1 MNYQDN
7 NTNETN
13 ASQQP
18 PEQTPEAPKMIF
30 QGYENIGFVMPTC
43 KTLRIRNLHFE
54 INSGLI

>member
-1 MNYQDN
+1 MSYQDN

-13 ASQQP
+13 PAQQP

-43 KTLRIRNLHFE
+43 KTFLH
-54 INSGLI
+54 

>member
-43 KTLRIRNLHFE
+43 KTFLH
-54 INSGLI
+54 